1 MQAWIDDCVKQTK
14 ELSGLELDTN
24 VNVKDD
30 FLTVFTCATQHS
42 DAGKGAR
49 LYFMLKKV
57 DY

>member
-1 MQAWIDDCVKQTK
+1 M
-14 ELSGLELDTN
+14 SGLEFNTN
-24 VNVKDD
+24 VTVNDD
-30 FLTVFTCATQHS
+30 YLTVFTCANEHA